1 MSVPVSLDEAP
12 WKAGL
17 RSARANLIPGLA
29 LQAFALVVVLGYYW
43 HGPTHEFL
51 TQISDFR
58 ALIGWPFAVLSTGL
72 FGGLLP
78 LLYLKSSSASSDQL
92 TWRQGSLYTAYW
104 AYKGIEISAW
114 YLFLAWAIGDSNNI
128 GNVAIK
134 TLVDQFIWCPLWAVP
149 STAVFY
155 FWCQHGCRLDTVV
168 ADLRQPRWYA
178 RRVLPQ
184 LFTNTGVW
192 LPLVCIIFAL
202 PTPLQLPLQNLVL
215 CFYCLLLAHMTSRT
229 QPRRNGE

>member
-1 MSVPVSLDEAP
+1 MSATVTLEEAP

-29 LQAFALVVVLGYYW
+29 LQAFALAVVLGYYW
-43 HGPTHEFL
+43 SEQIHSLLTHI
-51 TQISDFR
+51 TDFR
-58 ALIGWPFAVLSTGL
+58 ASIGWPFAVLSTSF

-78 LLYLKSSSASSDQL
+78 LLYLKSSRSSRDQL
-92 TWRQGSLYTAYW
+92 TWKQGALYTAYW

-114 YLFLAWAIGDSNNI
+114 YWFLAWAIGDANNI
-128 GNVAIK
+128 EKVAIK
-134 TLVDQFIWCPLWAVP
+134 TLLDQFVWCPLWAVP

-155 FWCQHGCRLDTVV
+155 FWCQHGCRLHTVL
-168 ADLRQPRWYA
+168 ADLRQPRWYK

-184 LFTNTGVW
+184 LCANIGVW

-202 PTPLQLPLQNLVL
+202 PIPLQLPLQNLVL
-215 CFYCLLLAHMTSRT
+215 CFYCLLLAHMT
-229 QPRRNGE
+229 RRAQTRPN